1 MDFFRYIEQQTNKIE
16 ESYRKARENLT
27 AYEAQGTEAIVTL
40 KKFAD
45 VLEIEEPNISYAS
58 YLFCSPVLY
67 FETREKTSGEILTL
81 INKHGYLH
89 SNTNEE
95 RFSFLFNSQYIT
107 VDKTDSGYTRVGIR
121 MSKIENFLN
130 I

>member
-16 ESYRKARENLT
+16 ESYRKTRENIT

-40 KKFAD
+40 REFAD
-45 VLEIEEPNISYAS
+45 VLGIDEPNISYAS

-67 FETREKTSGEILTL
+67 FETREKTSGDILTF

-95 RFSFLFNSQYIT
+95 RFSCLFKSQYII

-121 MSKIENFLN
+121 MPKFENFLN